1 MVLSELMKGELS
13 HGSTAHKT
21 MIGGSL
27 EAKNRRKRWEQLA
40 RRSGLP
46 RKRPMSEA
54 TKKGNAKKDPLY
66 LDFLKGQK
74 PASGSKKTQELDASG
89 VAVNSHTDPTPG
101 PSLHEAYV
109 RLIDIIVEASK
120 SQKRALK
127 AVAQS
132 TKHADYHDEKKW
144 RRSPLGS
151 ELLNP
156 KKARLPW
163 KKRREIALAKRDADD
178 AIKKKRA
185 KSAKERPAETDQEKD
200 ERIEQQGRDA
210 MRVR

>member
-1 MVLSELMKGELS
+1 MAPPPKLPISPGS
-13 HGSTAHKT
+13 H
-21 MIGGSL
+21 L
-27 EAKNRRKRWEQLA
+27 AKNKAFATDKSQAGTLA
-40 RRSGLP
+40 RANFARQRRQS
-46 RKRPMSEA
+46 A
-54 TKKGNAKKDPLY
+54 
-66 LDFLKGQK
+66 LD
-74 PASGSKKTQELDASG
+74 
-89 VAVNSHTDPTPG
+89 HTEPTPG
-101 PSLHEAYV
+101 PSLHETYV

-185 KSAKERPAETDQEKD
+185 KAAKKRPAETDQEKD